1 MHRDHLTNDESSMSG
16 IKVDGLDDGV
26 QKLGAVLLDKFSK
39 TTIDRA
45 LRLATSQTR
54 TDIKK
59 RVFNEQGATLADG
72 RSAGT
77 YEENYLIR
85 REELYKRR
93 NTNINFIATDSMNR
107 SFQFE
112 RKAYNSYVLGLNEVG
127 NKTEVTN
134 GNKYKY
140 LSERFGNFLSLSQEE
155 ITNFYKVFT
164 TELFKK
170 R

>member
-1 MHRDHLTNDESSMSG
+1 MSV